1 MIGRVYKGIVE
12 VEDVV
17 DYDDHVTIL
26 AQTWMTNERVVHG
39 IQFRVTKLGIV
50 EKAAELP
57 MGARVSI
64 TAKLLSVR
72 PLVFDDAQAVD
83 ILRPDTI
90 RVPATAPIASTA
102 REMVELKARLDTM
115 ERRLSQLEQ
124 RAIRP
129 PSESEGKNPSPSA
142 YPTRQ
147 GWSPW
152 QRVEPPVKPT
162 TRMRPLD
169 GHLMVDEHGIIW
181 KGERAVGTWGVN
193 GDERS
198 GLPAGLHPVQ

>member
-1 MIGRVYKGIVE
+1 M
-12 VEDVV
+12 
-17 DYDDHVTIL
+17 TIMPPSL

-90 RVPATAPIASTA
+90 RVPRHCSYRKYGP
-102 REMVELKARLDTM
+102 
-115 ERRLSQLEQ
+115 
-124 RAIRP
+124 
-129 PSESEGKNPSPSA
+129 
-142 YPTRQ
+142 
-147 GWSPW
+147 
-152 QRVEPPVKPT
+152 
-162 TRMRPLD
+162 
-169 GHLMVDEHGIIW
+169 
-181 KGERAVGTWGVN
+181 
-193 GDERS
+193 
-198 GLPAGLHPVQ
+198 